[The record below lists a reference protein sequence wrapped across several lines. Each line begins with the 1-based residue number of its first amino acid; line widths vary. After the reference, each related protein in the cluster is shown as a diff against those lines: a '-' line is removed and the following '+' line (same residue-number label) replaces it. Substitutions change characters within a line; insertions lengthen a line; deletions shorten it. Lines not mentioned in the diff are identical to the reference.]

1 MDSRDLNED
10 ADAALGRAVSFLRA
24 AERVVV
30 LTGAGISAESG
41 LATFRGAG
49 GLWEGNRVQDVAT
62 PEAFRRDPATVW
74 RFYNARRN
82 ALRSVRPNPGHL
94 ALVALEE
101 RLGSRFTLITQNVDG
116 LHSAAGTK
124 RLLELHGCL
133 ARVRCTRCPLIE
145 DRGQVELED
154 LPRCSQCGH
163 LLRPDIVWFNE
174 MLPQDVWTEAEEAAQ
189 NCECFLVVGT
199 SAVVY
204 PAAGLALLARRSGA
218 KLIEINLERTA
229 ASDHAD
235 VTLLGPAG
243 QMLPRLFEIT
253 A

>member
-1 MDSRDLNED
+1 MDPQDSNETLRRAAAYLRD
-10 ADAALGRAVSFLRA
+10 
-24 AERVVV
+24 AERVAV

-49 GLWEGNRVQDVAT
+49 GLWEGHRVQEVAT
-62 PEAFRRDPATVW
+62 PDAFRRDPALVW
-74 RFYNARRN
+74 RFYNARRH

-116 LHSAAGTK
+116 LHSVAGSQ

-133 ARVRCTRCPLIE
+133 ARVRCTACPLIE
-145 DRGQVELED
+145 DRGQEILED
-154 LPRCSQCGH
+154 LPRCKDCGQ
-163 LLRPDIVWFNE
+163 LVRPDIVWFNE
-174 MLPQDVWTEAEEAAQ
+174 MLPQDVWMQAERAAES
-189 NCECFLVVGT
+189 CDCFIVVGT

-204 PAAGLALLARRSGA
+204 PAAGLALLARHCGA
-218 KLIEINLERTA
+218 KLIEVNLERTA

-243 QMLPRLFEIT
+243 QVLPLMVSGEW
-253 A
+253 